1 MFLTAKYIHTYIYIF
16 IYIFCVLNTQVE
28 RLFYDNLMM
37 LWGIESYKICSHNQ
51 MDELVIWI

>member
-37 LWGIESYKICSHNQ
+37 LWVMESYKIYSHNQ